1 MAVRIKGTGIGLFLV
16 RTIARQHG
24 GDITAFSP
32 GQNKGTTFTLTL
44 PLANGAAARAI
55 SSQEKNAQ
63 AVPSASGEPSEPQ
76 TSPTTPESSR

>member
-1 MAVRIKGTGIGLFLV
+1 M
-16 RTIARQHG
+16 HC
-24 GDITAFSP
+24 P
-32 GQNKGTTFTLTL
+32 TFTLTL

-63 AVPSASGEPSEPQ
+63 AVPNGSGEPSEPQ